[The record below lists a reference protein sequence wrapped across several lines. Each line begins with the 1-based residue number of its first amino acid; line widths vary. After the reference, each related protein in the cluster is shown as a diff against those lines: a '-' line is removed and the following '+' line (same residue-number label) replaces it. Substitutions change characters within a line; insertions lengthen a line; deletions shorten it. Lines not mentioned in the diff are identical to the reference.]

1 MKSLLEISKELNLS
15 KQKIYRYYK
24 KYLLPLKDTYSKI
37 GETIY
42 LNEKGE
48 NKIKQYFDIK
58 IEALHTENDTHQ
70 SASLKNE
77 VNTLFD
83 KNSHHDVLRD
93 LNNDIHQIASNHIN
107 DKNLSK
113 KNSESHQD
121 FANKS
126 NCATSH
132 HINMKQSQKEIFDND
147 NEYEVL
153 RNKKNDAH
161 HITSNKNESKNIN
174 EVSTSFDNSENESHH
189 INTSNH
195 INSEQSIE
203 GSNDN
208 TSHYEVHRDA
218 HQKSKDDVH
227 HITSNETPNE
237 NLIQLMQTT
246 INELSLQLQK
256 KDKQIDDL
264 SRLLENTQKL
274 QLQLQLSTLEAKST
288 SFDDNDKNEKKS
300 LFAKFFS
307 HKKIN

>member
-58 IEALHTENDTHQ
+58 IETLHAENDAHQ

-77 VNTLFD
+77 ANTLFD
-83 KNSHHDVLRD
+83 KNSHHEVLRD
-93 LNNDIHQIASNHIN
+93 LNNDIHQITSNHIN
-107 DKNLSK
+107 DKNLPK

-126 NCATSH
+126 NCITSH
-132 HINMKQSQKEIFDND
+132 HINVQQNKEEIFDND

-153 RNKKNDAH
+153 RNKKNDTH

-174 EVSTSFDNSENESHH
+174 KVSTSFDNLEDESHH
-189 INTSNH
+189 TNTSNH
-195 INSEQSIE
+195 INSKQSIE
-203 GSNDN
+203 GNNDN
-208 TSHYEVHRDA
+208 TSHYEVHHDVL
-218 HQKSKDDVH
+218 QKSTDDVH
-227 HITSNETPNE
+227 HITSNETTNE

-307 HKKIN
+307 HKKK